1 MYAFWPVVRRRKWS
15 RGDSIVISVAICT
28 YNNAAK
34 LAVALESLKDMACP
48 PGLDYEILVI
58 DNNSSDETKD
68 VVEQYR
74 HVWGPRLRYVFE
86 PNQGLS
92 HARNRAMKEAAGDIL
107 SYIDDDIKADA
118 HWLSAVAGAFERY
131 ADAAVVGGRSYLL
144 FPSNPPVWLSDKCQ
158 LLLSRL
164 DYGDEAIVGTEEDL
178 FGLNFS
184 VRKAWLERVGGF
196 NTSLGRC
203 GRSLLSGEESDL
215 LKRIRALGGIAV
227 YEPAAVVGHIVPP
240 ERMRIRWFLMRFLSA
255 GKNNVVMARKDG
267 LAVPSVSQAVVHVVR
282 CTGSIFKSVVFG
294 DWSRKTLAD
303 KLLVAA
309 AALGGLD
316 GRIRLVF
323 EGGCGERMRSQVKS
337 GEPSR

>member
-1 MYAFWPVVRRRKWS
+1 M
-15 RGDSIVISVAICT
+15 ISVAICT

-34 LAVALESLKDMACP
+34 LAVALESLKDMECP

-58 DNNSSDETKD
+58 DNNSSDDTKD

-74 HVWGPRLRYVFE
+74 HLWGPRLRYVFE
-86 PNQGLS
+86 SNQGLS

-118 HWLSAVAGAFERY
+118 HWLSVVAAAFEKY

-144 FPSNPPVWLSDKCQ
+144 FPSDPPAWLSEKCQ

-164 DYGDEAIVGTEEDL
+164 DYGDQAIVGTEEDL

-196 NTSLGRC
+196 NTALGRC
-203 GRSLLSGEESDL
+203 GRSLVSGEESDL
-215 LKRIRALGGIAV
+215 LKRIRTLGGIAV
-227 YEPAAVVGHIVPP
+227 YEPAAVVGHVVPP
-240 ERMRIRWFLMRFLSA
+240 ERMRIRWFLRRFFSA
-255 GKNNVVMARKDG
+255 GLENVSLAWKDG
-267 LAVPSVSQAVVHVVR
+267 LAVPSVSQAAIHVIR
-282 CTGSIFKSVVFG
+282 CTGSIFKSIVFG
-294 DWSRKTLAD
+294 EWSRKTLVE

-309 AALGGLD
+309 AALGSLD
-316 GRIRLVF
+316 ARVRLAF
-323 EGGCGERMRSQVKS
+323 DKGCKERVRSRVES
-337 GEPSR
+337 GEPS